1 MSRVI
6 INDCL
11 YDLFDEKFDI
21 KVALYPMFMSIYHM
35 PEKVQLVKSYACY
48 MLMPIY
54 IYNPCINLSLNK
66 TLVIQIVLYPTFVS
80 IYLARKK
87 STRAEMCLKSCF
99 IITTKG
105 IILQKLIPISS
116 LSPYQHTYLQAST

>member
-35 PEKVQLVKSYACY
+35 PEKVQLVKSLCMLYA
-48 MLMPIY
+48 
-54 IYNPCINLSLNK
+54 NA
-66 TLVIQIVLYPTFVS
+66 
-80 IYLARKK
+80 YL
-87 STRAEMCLKSCF
+87 
-99 IITTKG
+99 
-105 IILQKLIPISS
+105 
-116 LSPYQHTYLQAST
+116 YLQSMH